1 MPSYESS
8 ILNLVKARRSP
19 LYHPPRPWRSKEH
32 SRMVRR
38 FVWQWY
44 TCRDRSK
51 PSGRAWARDLGISH
65 TWLQKLVREIQDDKG
80 EVQREMG
87 RYGDP
92 TLMQLNRALE
102 YTRRMRERESCVQR
116 ANAPNIS
123 KIWNTLGIGSVS
135 LGPSFT
141 VGCKK
146 V

>member
-102 YTRRMRERESCVQR
+102 YTRRMRER
-116 ANAPNIS
+116 
-123 KIWNTLGIGSVS
+123 G
-135 LGPSFT
+135 
-141 VGCKK
+141 
-146 V
+146 